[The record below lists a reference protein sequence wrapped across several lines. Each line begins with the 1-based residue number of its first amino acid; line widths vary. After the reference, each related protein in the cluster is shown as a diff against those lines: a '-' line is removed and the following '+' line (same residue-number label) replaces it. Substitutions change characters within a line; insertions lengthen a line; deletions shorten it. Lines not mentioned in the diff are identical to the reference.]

1 MENKIRIIKDD
12 LQQGDLV
19 KSYNDSW
26 LVMYDEDNEKILV
39 NTKNPSQTNSLK
51 NYTDDLIDIRRFI
64 RSDKYQSNCFYDIL
78 AIKKA
83 IPFNSKNGW
92 DYTRENEY
100 LLNEGF
106 EVNLINKEN

>member
-1 MENKIRIIKDD
+1 MENKIRITKDH
-12 LQQGDLV
+12 LQKGDLV

-26 LVMYDEDNEKILV
+26 LVTYDEDGEKILI
-39 NTKNPSQTNSLK
+39 NTKNPSQTNSLE
-51 NYTDDLIDIRRFI
+51 NYTYDLIDIRRFV
-64 RSDKYQSNCFYDIL
+64 RSDKYKPNCFCDIL

-92 DYTRENEY
+92 DYTRESEY

-106 EVNLINKEN
+106 KVNK

>member
-1 MENKIRIIKDD
+1 MENKIRITKYD
-12 LQQGDLV
+12 LQKGDLV

-26 LVMYDEDNEKILV
+26 LVTYNEDSEKILI
-39 NTKNPSQTNSLK
+39 NTKNPSQTNSLE

-64 RSDKYQSNCFYDIL
+64 RSDRYQPNCFYDIL

-83 IPFNSKNGW
+83 TPFNSKNGW

-106 EVNLINKEN
+106 KVNLINEEA